1 MKALINCAALVKG
14 GGRLKACVG
23 MGGGREANRSAKK
36 KKASNMK
43 IEMASRWIS
52 RICGVECLAGVSIYA
67 LIF

>member
-36 KKASNMK
+36 KKSFKYEDRDGLKMDQ
-43 IEMASRWIS
+43 
-52 RICGVECLAGVSIYA
+52 
-67 LIF
+67 